1 MAIFNSYVKLP
12 EGSYSLKYGGFH
24 PWGVSQNGWFIT
36 ENPMKMDD
44 LGVPLFQ
51 ETTIGYM
58 KQLYH
63 TTMVV

>member
-1 MAIFNSYVKLP
+1 MN
-12 EGSYSLKYGGFH
+12 
-24 PWGVSQNGWFIT
+24 
-36 ENPMKMDD
+36 MDD

-63 TTMVV
+63 TTMVVLVSWSTSDQKDELVWSLVINTTVTTVVGPGGPL